1 MLSAP
6 LHPPTMNDDDR
17 LIRNMTQ
24 AEALELR
31 SILAILL
38 EGDHPP
44 QGNRIWH
51 CRQNPGCGAHP
62 PDPTLQE
69 RARAILLGGH
79 PPTEE
84 GEI

>member
-1 MLSAP
+1 
-6 LHPPTMNDDDR
+6 MNDDDQFI
-17 LIRNMTQ
+17 LHMTQ

-38 EGDHPP
+38 EGDE
-44 QGNRIWH
+44 
-51 CRQNPGCGAHP
+51 P

-79 PPTEE
+79 SPTEE

>member
-38 EGDHPP
+38 EGD
-44 QGNRIWH
+44 Q
-51 CRQNPGCGAHP
+51 P

-79 PPTEE
+79 SPAEE